1 MLNNKNQITK
11 EKRSLYFI
19 VFFIYLVLIPFDL
32 IEAQSTNNQ
41 FQFGIKGGINLSSF
55 TEEHKELLNG
65 ITIGAFADYYFLEN
79 IGISLGLNYARKGGL
94 MRAIVPA
101 PPSFNPTADP
111 ISLDLYVRNNYI
123 EIPVALKYRFNL
135 DNGITLMP
143 FVGYSYSIPLWNQ
156 ENSDKKNEQQVQ
168 ENQIIKYTGQYS
180 DDMAEI
186 NSFSSL
192 VIGVRTDFKKFF
204 LDLGYSLALNSI
216 GGASNINNLEYKL
229 QTITVLIGY
238 RFI

>member
-1 MLNNKNQITK
+1 MSNNKSQITK
-11 EKRSLYFI
+11 KKGSLYFI
-19 VFFIYLVLIPFDL
+19 VIFMSLVLIPFDL
-32 IEAQSTNNQ
+32 IEAQSGNSK

-65 ITIGAFADYYFLEN
+65 STFGAFADYYFLEN
-79 IGISLGLNYARKGGL
+79 IGITLGLNYSRKGGV

-111 ISLDLYVRNNYI
+111 ISFDLYVRNNYF

-135 DNGITLMP
+135 DNGMSVIP
-143 FVGYSYSIPLWNQ
+143 FVGYSYSLPLWNQ
-156 ENSDKKNEQQVQ
+156 ENSEKKNKQQIQ
-168 ENQIIKYTGQYS
+168 ENQIIKYTGKVS

-192 VIGVRTDFKKFF
+192 VIGVRVEFNKFL
-204 LDLGYSLALNSI
+204 LDLGYSLALSSI
-216 GGASNINNLEYKL
+216 GGASSISNLEYNL
-229 QTITVLIGY
+229 QSITILIGY
-238 RFI
+238 RFL